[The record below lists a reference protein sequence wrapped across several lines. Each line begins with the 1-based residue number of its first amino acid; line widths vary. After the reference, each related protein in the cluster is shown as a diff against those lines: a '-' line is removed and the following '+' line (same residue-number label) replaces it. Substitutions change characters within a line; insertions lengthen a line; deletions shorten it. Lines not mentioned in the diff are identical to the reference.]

1 MKTNQDN
8 QSAAGNDSRGTKK
21 KEKETGNSIERE
33 RLFITL
39 LSDAPS
45 ADQLFGNH
53 IVFEGEFILH
63 FFIVL
68 QSEACFIL

>member
-1 MKTNQDN
+1 MKTNQDD

-45 ADQLFGNH
+45 TDQLLFTSWESQ
-53 IVFEGEFILH
+53 VFEGEFILH
-63 FFIVL
+63 FSL
-68 QSEACFIL
+68 